1 MDAPASSGSRHL
13 RLLPWGLTVCGISGY
28 LSLAG
33 ERADAGIIR
42 RMTATL
48 RHRGPDDE
56 GFYVE
61 GPVALGHRR
70 LRIIDLETGRQPIAN
85 ETGSVQ
91 VILNGE
97 IYNFDELRTRLQE
110 KRHRFSTQS
119 DTEVIVHA
127 WEEFG
132 EDCVAHFNGMFAFAL
147 WDAERET
154 LLLARDRLGEKPL
167 YYAERDGWFVFG
179 SEVRA
184 VLEHPR
190 VGRELDLIGLSRYL
204 TNTYVP
210 DPHSIFQGIH
220 KLPPGHLLTVI
231 SGKTR
236 IVRYWDLQ
244 FRTDERRGE
253 DEWAGILWDALCAS
267 VRLRLISDVPLGVF
281 LSGGVDSSAIVAAAA
296 SIAPSRRFATFS
308 MGFEE
313 PSYDEGP
320 YARAVAERFGTDHH
334 QVMFTP
340 DVARAEIPKLGQLL
354 DEPLADPSFLPTVCL
369 ARHARKW
376 VTVILGGDG
385 GDELWCGYPTFLAI
399 TPTAWINRL
408 PRPVLDAAGRLADA
422 LPTSSKY
429 GSLDFLLKQF
439 ARGLGHPPDVQ
450 AQILM
455 GGFTRSEQ
463 ARLLTPAVQAA
474 CAEFNPYDDIVE
486 IMAAAPRHSV
496 DRLSYHH
503 CKLYLAGRTL
513 VKMDRATMATGVEA
527 RAPFLD
533 HTFAELACSV
543 PARLKFK
550 GWTTKSLLKRALAGR
565 VPDAILQRRKQ
576 GFGVPIG
583 RWLRGP
589 LRPLLEDVLHRDRLR
604 RVGLF
609 SPEAVNRLVR
619 EHVAGEQNHQ
629 RSLWT
634 LLAFEL
640 WRGAYLPRDSWA

>member
-1 MDAPASSGSRHL
+1 
-13 RLLPWGLTVCGISGY
+13 VCGISGF
-28 LSLAG
+28 LSPADQ
-33 ERADAGIIR
+33 RADVETIR

-48 RHRGPDDE
+48 SHRGPDDE

-61 GPVALGHRR
+61 GRVALGHRR

-85 ETGSVQ
+85 EDGTVL

-97 IYNFDELRTRLQE
+97 IYNFAELRTRLRE
-110 KRHRFSTQS
+110 KGHAFTTSS

-127 WEEFG
+127 YEEYG

-147 WDAERET
+147 WDGKRER
-154 LLLARDRLGEKPL
+154 LFLARDRMGEKPL

-179 SEVRA
+179 SELRA
-184 VLEHPR
+184 VLAHPG
-190 VGRELDLIGLSRYL
+190 VGPEMDLFGFSRYL
-204 TNTYVP
+204 SNGYIP
-210 DPHSIFQGIH
+210 DPHTIFRGIH
-220 KLPPGHLLTVI
+220 KLPPGHVLVVA
-231 SGKTR
+231 SGNTR
-236 IVRYWDLQ
+236 LKRYWDIQ
-244 FRTDERRGE
+244 FRPDLKRGE
-253 DEWAGILWDALCAS
+253 EEWAGVVWDALCQS
-267 VRLRLISDVPLGVF
+267 VQRRLVSDVPLGVF
-281 LSGGVDSSAIVAAAA
+281 LSGGIDSSAIVAAVA
-296 SIAPSRRFATFS
+296 SVAPGAPLRTFS

-313 PSYDEGP
+313 PSYNEIP
-320 YARAVAERFGTDHH
+320 HARMVAARFGTLH
-334 QVMFTP
+334 QELIFTP
-340 DVARAEIPKLGQLL
+340 EMARDEIPRLGRLL
-354 DEPLADPSFLPTVCL
+354 DEPLADPSFLPTALL
-369 ARHARKW
+369 ARHARRE

-385 GDELWCGYPTFLAI
+385 GDELWCGYPTFLALA
-399 TPTAWINRL
+399 PTAWISRL
-408 PRPVLDAAGRLADA
+408 PRPLLEAVARGVQA
-422 LPTSSKY
+422 LPSSAAY
-429 GSLDFLLKQF
+429 GSVDFLLKQF
-439 ARGLGHPPDVQ
+439 VRGLGHSPDVQ

-455 GGFTRSEQ
+455 GGATQPEQ
-463 ARLLTPAVQAA
+463 ACLLAPPVRDA
-474 CAEFNPYDDIVE
+474 CRQFNPCDDLVE
-486 IMAAAPRHSV
+486 IMSGATAEHPV

-543 PARLKFK
+543 PARLKVK
-550 GWTTKSLLKRALAGR
+550 GWTTKSLLKRSLAGR
-565 VPDAILQRRKQ
+565 VPDGTLRRRKQ

-609 SPEAVNRLVR
+609 SPDAVGHLVR

-629 RSLWT
+629 RPLSM

-640 WRGAYLPRDSWA
+640 WREAHLPGDVWT

>member
-1 MDAPASSGSRHL
+1 
-13 RLLPWGLTVCGISGY
+13 
-28 LSLAG
+28 
-33 ERADAGIIR
+33 
-42 RMTATL
+42 
-48 RHRGPDDE
+48 
-56 GFYVE
+56 
-61 GPVALGHRR
+61 
-70 LRIIDLETGRQPIAN
+70 
-85 ETGSVQ
+85 
-91 VILNGE
+91 
-97 IYNFDELRTRLQE
+97 
-110 KRHRFSTQS
+110 
-119 DTEVIVHA
+119 
-127 WEEFG
+127 
-132 EDCVAHFNGMFAFAL
+132 
-147 WDAERET
+147 
-154 LLLARDRLGEKPL
+154 
-167 YYAERDGWFVFG
+167 
-179 SEVRA
+179 
-184 VLEHPR
+184 
-190 VGRELDLIGLSRYL
+190 
-204 TNTYVP
+204 
-210 DPHSIFQGIH
+210 
-220 KLPPGHLLTVI
+220 
-231 SGKTR
+231 
-236 IVRYWDLQ
+236 
-244 FRTDERRGE
+244 
-253 DEWAGILWDALCAS
+253 LCAS
-267 VRLRLISDVPLGVF
+267 VRRRLISDVPVGIF

-369 ARHARKW
+369 ARHARTW

-399 TPTAWINRL
+399 TPTAWFNRL

-422 LPTSSKY
+422 LPTSSGY
-429 GSLDFLLKQF
+429 GGLDFLLKQF

-463 ARLLTPAVQAA
+463 VCLLTPAVQAA
-474 CAEFNPYDDIVE
+474 CAAFNPYDDIVE
-486 IMAAAPRHSV
+486 IMAAAPRPSV

-513 VKMDRATMATGVEA
+513 VKMDRATMAAGVEA

-533 HTFAELACSV
+533 HTFAALACSV
-543 PARLKFK
+543 PARLKVK

-589 LRPLLEDVLHRDRLR
+589 LRPLLDDVLHRDRLR

-629 RSLWT
+629 RSLWA

-640 WRGAYLPRDSWA
+640 WRGAYLPRDSWG

>member
-1 MDAPASSGSRHL
+1 M
-13 RLLPWGLTVCGISGY
+13 CGISGC

-85 ETGSVQ
+85 ETGSVH

-97 IYNFDELRTRLQE
+97 IYNFGELRTRLQD
-110 KRHRFSTQS
+110 KGHRFSTQA

-190 VGRELDLIGLSRYL
+190 VGRQLDLIGLSRYL

-220 KLPPGHLLTVI
+220 KLPPGHLLTVM
-231 SGKTR
+231 SGKIR
-236 IVRYWDLQ
+236 IVRYWDLR
-244 FRTDERRGE
+244 FRTGEPRGE
-253 DEWAGILWDALCAS
+253 DEWAGLLWDALCAS
-267 VRLRLISDVPLGVF
+267 VRRRLISDVPVGIF

-369 ARHARKW
+369 ARHARTW

-399 TPTAWINRL
+399 TPTAWFNRL

-422 LPTSSKY
+422 LPTSSGY
-429 GSLDFLLKQF
+429 GGLDFLLKQF

-463 ARLLTPAVQAA
+463 ACLLTPAVQAA
-474 CAEFNPYDDIVE
+474 CAAFNPYDDIVE

-513 VKMDRATMATGVEA
+513 VKMDRATMAAGVEA

-533 HTFAELACSV
+533 HTFAALACSV
-543 PARLKFK
+543 PARLKVK

-589 LRPLLEDVLHRDRLR
+589 LRPLLDEVLHRDRLR

-629 RSLWT
+629 RSLWA

-640 WRGAYLPRDSWA
+640 WRGAYLPRDSWG

>member
-1 MDAPASSGSRHL
+1 
-13 RLLPWGLTVCGISGY
+13 VCGISGY

-33 ERADAGIIR
+33 ERADAGIVR

-56 GFYVE
+56 GFYVV
-61 GPVALGHRR
+61 GPVAFGHRR
-70 LRIIDLETGRQPIAN
+70 LRIIDLQTGRQPIAN

-91 VILNGE
+91 VVLNGE
-97 IYNFDELRTRLQE
+97 IYNFRELRARLEE
-110 KRHRFSTQS
+110 KGHRFRTQS

-190 VGRELDLIGLSRYL
+190 VARELDRLGLARYL
-204 TNTYVP
+204 THTYVP
-210 DPHSIFQGIH
+210 DPHSIFQGVD
-220 KLPPGHLLTVI
+220 KLPPGHLLTVA

-236 IVRYWDLQ
+236 IVRYWDLP
-244 FRTDERRGE
+244 FRTDERRGA
-253 DEWAGILWDALCAS
+253 DESAAVLWDALCAA
-267 VRLRLISDVPLGVF
+267 VRLRLVSDVPIGIF
-281 LSGGVDSSAIVAAAA
+281 LSGGLDSSAIVAAAA
-296 SIAPSRRFATFS
+296 SVAPSRRFATFS

-313 PSYDEGP
+313 ASYDEAP
-320 YARAVAERFGTDHH
+320 YARAVAERFCTDHH
-334 QVMFTP
+334 QTIFTA
-340 DVARAEIPKLGQLL
+340 DDARAEILRLGPRL
-354 DEPLADPSFLPTVCL
+354 DEPLGDPSFLPTFCL
-369 ARHARKW
+369 ARHARES
-376 VTVILGGDG
+376 VTVVLGGDG
-385 GDELWCGYPTFLAI
+385 GDELWCGYPTFLALG
-399 TPTAWINRL
+399 PTAWVNRL
-408 PRPVLDAAGRLADA
+408 PRPLLDTMVRLAHA
-422 LPTSSKY
+422 LPSSPAY
-429 GSLDFLLKQF
+429 GSVDFLLKQF
-439 ARGLGHPPDVQ
+439 ARGLGHSPDVQ

-455 GGFTRSEQ
+455 GGFTRPEQ
-463 ARLLTPAVQAA
+463 ADLLAPSARSAG
-474 CAEFNPYDDIVE
+474 AEFNPYDDIAE
-486 IMAAAPRHSV
+486 IMAAAPRQPI

-503 CKLYLAGRTL
+503 CKLYLAGRSL
-513 VKMDRATMATGVEA
+513 VKMDRATMAAGVEA

-543 PARLKFK
+543 PARLKMK
-550 GWTTKSLLKRALAGR
+550 RWTTKYLLKRALAGR
-565 VPDAILQRRKQ
+565 LPEAILTRRKQ
-576 GFGVPIG
+576 GFGLPIG

-589 LRPLLEDVLHRDRLR
+589 LRPLLEDTLHPDRLR

-609 SPEAVNRLVR
+609 TPDAVGRLVR
-619 EHVAGEQNHQ
+619 EHVTGEQNHQ

-640 WRGAYLPRDSWA
+640 WREAYLPRDSWT

>member
-1 MDAPASSGSRHL
+1 
-13 RLLPWGLTVCGISGY
+13 VCGISGY

-70 LRIIDLETGRQPIAN
+70 LRIIDLDTGRQPIAN
-85 ETGSVQ
+85 ETGSVR

-97 IYNFDELRTRLQE
+97 IYNFGELRTRLRE
-110 KRHRFSTQS
+110 KGHRFATRS

-132 EDCVAHFNGMFAFAL
+132 EECVAHFNGMFAFAL
-147 WDAERET
+147 WDAERAT
-154 LLLARDRLGEKPL
+154 LFLARDRLGEKPL
-167 YYAERDGWFVFG
+167 YYAQRDGWFVFA

-184 VLEHPR
+184 LLEHPR
-190 VGRELDLIGLSRYL
+190 VGRDLDLLGLSRYL

-210 DPHSIFQGIH
+210 DPHSIFQGIY
-220 KLPPGHLLTVI
+220 KLPPGHLLTVAL
-231 SGKTR
+231 GKSR

-244 FRTDERRGE
+244 FRTDEWRGE
-253 DEWAGILWDALCAS
+253 EEWAGMLWDALCAS
-267 VRLRLISDVPLGVF
+267 VRPRLVADVPVGVF
-281 LSGGVDSSAIVAAAA
+281 LSGGVDSSAVVAAAA
-296 SIAPSRRFATFS
+296 SIAPSRRLATFS

-313 PSYDEGP
+313 VSYDESP

-334 QVMFTP
+334 RVMFTH
-340 DVARAEIPKLGQLL
+340 DDARAEIPRLGQLL
-354 DEPLADPSFLPTVCL
+354 DEPLGDPSFLPTVCL
-369 ARHARKW
+369 ARQARKS
-376 VTVILGGDG
+376 VTVVLGGDG

-399 TPTAWINRL
+399 TATAWVNRL
-408 PRPVLDAAGRLADA
+408 PRPVLDTARRLADA

-439 ARGLGHPPDVQ
+439 ARGLGHPPDVM

-463 ARLLTPAVQAA
+463 AHLLAPAVQAV
-474 CAEFNPYDDIVE
+474 CARFNPYDDIVE
-486 IMAAAPRHSV
+486 IMAAATGHPV

-513 VKMDRATMATGVEA
+513 VKMDRATMAAGVEA

-533 HTFAELACSV
+533 HTFAELAGSV
-543 PARLKFK
+543 PARLKIK
-550 GWTTKSLLKRALAGR
+550 RWTTKYLFKRALAGR

-583 RWLRGP
+583 PWLRGP
-589 LRPLLEDVLHRDRLR
+589 LRPLVEDIFHRDRLR
-604 RVGLF
+604 RVGIF
-609 SPEAVNRLVR
+609 SFEAVNRLVR
-619 EHVAGEQNHQ
+619 EHVSGEQNHQ
-629 RSLWT
+629 RVLWT

-640 WRGAYLPRDSWA
+640 WREAYLPRDSWT

>member
-1 MDAPASSGSRHL
+1 MC
-13 RLLPWGLTVCGISGY
+13 GLSGY

-48 RHRGPDDE
+48 RHRGPEDE
-56 GFYVE
+56 GFYVQ

-70 LRIIDLETGRQPIAN
+70 LRIIDLQTGRQPIAN
-85 ETGSVQ
+85 ETGSIQ

-97 IYNFDELRTRLQE
+97 IYNFRELRTRLQD
-110 KRHRFSTQS
+110 RGHHFSTQS

-132 EDCVAHFNGMFAFAL
+132 DECVAHFNGMFAFAL

-154 LLLARDRLGEKPL
+154 LFLARDRLGEKPL
-167 YYAERDGWFVFG
+167 YYTEQDGWFVFG

-190 VGRELDLIGLSRYL
+190 VGRHLDLIGLSRYL
-204 TNTYVP
+204 TNTYLP

-220 KLPPGHLLTVI
+220 KLPPGHILTVT
-231 SGKTR
+231 SGKIR

-244 FRTDERRGE
+244 FHSDERRGA
-253 DEWAGILWDALCAS
+253 DEWAGLIWGALCAS
-267 VRLRLISDVPLGVF
+267 VRLRLISDVPAGVF
-281 LSGGVDSSAIVAAAA
+281 LSGGVDSSAIVAAV
-296 SIAPSRRFATFS
+296 SSFAPSCRLSTFT
-308 MGFEE
+308 MGFDER
-313 PSYDEGP
+313 SYDEGP

-340 DVARAEIPKLGQLL
+340 DDARAEIPKLGQLL

-385 GDELWCGYPTFLAI
+385 GDELWCGYPTFLAL
-399 TPTAWINRL
+399 TPAAWINRL
-408 PRPVLDAAGRLADA
+408 PRAALDAAARLADA
-422 LPTSSKY
+422 LPTASKY

-439 ARGLGHPPDVQ
+439 ARGLGHPLDVQ

-455 GGFTRSEQ
+455 GGFTRPEQ
-463 ARLLTPAVQAA
+463 ARLLTSAVQAA
-474 CAEFNPYDDIVE
+474 CAKFNPYDDIAE
-486 IMAAAPRHSV
+486 SMAAAPRHSV

-503 CKLYLAGRTL
+503 CKFYLAGRTL
-513 VKMDRATMATGVEA
+513 VKMDRATMATGLEA

-533 HTFAELACSV
+533 HTFAALACSV
-543 PARLKFK
+543 PARLKVT
-550 GWTTKSLLKRALAGR
+550 GWTTKALLRRALAGR

-583 RWLRGP
+583 PWLRGP

-609 SPEAVNRLVR
+609 SAEAVDRLVR
-619 EHVAGEQNHQ
+619 EHVEGEQNHQ
-629 RSLWT
+629 RSLWA

-640 WRGAYLPRDSWA
+640 WREAYIPRDSWA